1 MGFCSA
7 NPRVVSGTA
16 TSCLKAMRRAMT
28 GVAMTWVVVACLLMT
43 GLAQTASAQQP
54 VARAIITK
62 IIPAY
67 PELARSMRLDGAVK
81 LSVNVSPKGTVKS
94 LHALGGNPV
103 LLKAAQDAVTQWKW
117 APAAQETTEVI
128 ELSFHPG
135 Q

>member
-1 MGFCSA
+1 MTGA
-7 NPRVVSGTA
+7 
-16 TSCLKAMRRAMT
+16 AMTETMT
-28 GVAMTWVVVACLLMT
+28 GVAMTWVVVAFLLMT

-54 VARAIITK
+54 VAARAIVTK